1 MTEKDCIV
9 SVPVTLIP
17 FLQNNDG
24 TRMQM
29 ASNQMRQSL
38 DIFHSEHPL
47 VETGLEKF
55 YTNQS
60 DLCVISPNDG
70 IITYIHQKF
79 MVMKL
84 KKPEFGI
91 TDMKVIPTDRY
102 DYFAFCVVGQEVRKG
117 DILAKVKRFNN
128 DSFKT
133 ILNGTNLLTAINGYY
148 GFNYEDAIVIS
159 ESCYEKLSHQ
169 ERITEVINFNDKQI
183 PLSLVKDSYLP
194 FLEPGTEVSVGDLL
208 CLVKNAD
215 LTNINELISP
225 PWEKRSPCDGIVEK
239 VDVYINNFHDSTRE
253 LSLYLNSLNNNNIK
267 QINDVLADMASAYNA
282 YSKKPITRLID
293 IPNHII
299 SELEYLMGKP
309 KKNNWRHK
317 NVEVNVLVKYTIIK
331 KSNFNIGDKLANRHG
346 NKGISPLII
355 PDKEI
360 FQINGKAVDIIINIM
375 GIPGRM
381 NLGQLYE
388 MWMSNVVNHVKGKA
402 TKELKQGDVETSK
415 ETVREFYDTI
425 DKTDGKHIYNSV
437 DFETDPKYLISGLSF
452 IAPPFESPTIYQL
465 KEILTKYKVNT
476 MYDVIDP
483 SCNKKISMPVGYM
496 FWEKLHHL
504 SQEKIAAR
512 SFGGYN
518 KKTMQPL
525 SGKKLK
531 GGQKFGEMEVW
542 SLLGHDSDVL
552 LKETLGA
559 KSDDV
564 EAKNKILKD
573 HIDFGKAHLVDG
585 SSKVSSVFK
594 TYLQSIGLDLVDV
607 EDSNEEGD

>member
-1 MTEKDCIV
+1 MNDKDCIV

-60 DLCVISPNDG
+60 DLCVIAPSNG
-70 IITYIHQKF
+70 VITYIHEKF

-84 KKPEFGI
+84 EKPEFGI
-91 TDMKVIPTDRY
+91 TDLKVIPTDRY
-102 DYFAFCVVGQEVRKG
+102 DYYPFCIVGQEVRKG

-148 GFNYEDAIVIS
+148 GFNYEDAIVVS
-159 ESCYEKLSHQ
+159 ESCCEKLSHQ
-169 ERITEVINFNDKQI
+169 ERITEVINFNEKQI
-183 PLSLVKDSYLP
+183 PLSLVKDKYLP
-194 FLEPGTEVSVGDLL
+194 FLEPGTEVHVGDLL
-208 CLVKNAD
+208 CMVKNSD

-225 PWEKRSPCDGIVEK
+225 PWEKRSSCDGIVEK
-239 VDVYINNFHDSTRE
+239 VDIYINNFHNSTRE
-253 LSLYLNSLNNNNIK
+253 LSLYLNTLNNNNIEK
-267 QINDVLADMASAYNA
+267 VNDVLIKIASVYNA
-282 YSKKPITRLID
+282 YSKKKID
-293 IPNHII
+293 TLSDFPNHII
-299 SELEYLMGKP
+299 SELEYLMGAP
-309 KKNNWRHK
+309 KKSKWKHK

-331 KSNFNIGDKLANRHG
+331 KSHFNIGDKLANRHG
-346 NKGISPLII
+346 NKGTCPLIV
-355 PDKEI
+355 PDKDML
-360 FQINGKAVDIIINIM
+360 QINGKPIDLIINIM

-388 MWMSNVVNHVKGKA
+388 LWMSNVVNHVKRKA
-402 TKELKQGDVETSK
+402 SLELKKGNDEK
-415 ETVREFYDTI
+415 AKDIVRNFYDMI
-425 DKTDGKHIYNSV
+425 DKTEKRYIYNSI
-437 DFETDPKYLISGLSF
+437 DFENEVKNLISGLSF

-465 KEILTKYKVNT
+465 KEILETYKVAT

-483 SCNKKISMPVGYM
+483 SCNKKISMPLGYM

-504 SQEKIAAR
+504 SNEKISAR

-525 SGKKLK
+525 SGKKMK

-542 SLLGHDSDVL
+542 SLLSHDADVL
-552 LKETLGA
+552 LKETLGV
-559 KSDDV
+559 KSDDI
-564 EAKNKILKD
+564 EAKNKVLKNL
-573 HIDFGKAHLVDG
+573 IDFGKANLTEG

-594 TYLQSIGLDLVDV
+594 TYLQAIGLDLVDV
-607 EDSNEEGD
+607 EEKSND